1 MNTDSDR
8 CEDMPSSR
16 AVKSFRNGGS
26 CAIAVSAHLRHV
38 LRALIGLLGALGC
51 TVCSAGD
58 LAAGDVL
65 ADAKLYFTAP
75 LNWDAD
81 NWKYFGAALLA
92 TGVAHEYDDNV
103 RAHFAGDRHAAD
115 PGEDPNGLE
124 DAVPAALLLGGT
136 LTAALLT
143 HDHDR
148 YTETWS
154 MVEASALSG
163 IAGLTL
169 KYALGRERP
178 NDTTQ
183 VDSWFEGGDSFPSM
197 HTTLAFAI
205 GTVLA
210 ESGDDHYR
218 WVRRALGYGVAGG
231 TAYLRL
237 RGNVHWLSDTVAGA
251 TLGMATAQFVMNRR
265 QGTYPRAFLQ
275 IIPVGDGL
283 MVSYSAPLQ

>member
-1 MNTDSDR
+1 MITDGDR
-8 CEDMPSSR
+8 CKDMPYSR
-16 AVKSFRNGGS
+16 AVKSFLNGGS
-26 CAIAVSAHLRHV
+26 FAIAMSAHLRHV
-38 LRALIGLLGALGC
+38 MRALIGLLGTLGC

-75 LNWDAD
+75 LNWDVD

-103 RAHFAGDRHAAD
+103 RAHFAGGRHAAD
-115 PGEDPNGLE
+115 AGEDPNGLE

-136 LTAALLT
+136 LAAALLT
-143 HDHDR
+143 HDHDG

-154 MVEASALSG
+154 MVEAGALSG

-205 GTVLA
+205 GTVFA

-237 RGNVHWLSDTVAGA
+237 RGNVHWMSDTVAGA
-251 TLGMATAQFVMNRR
+251 TLGIATAQFVMNRR
-265 QGTYPRAFLQ
+265 QGTHPRASLQ